1 MKMEIKIEKSTI
13 IRAILLL
20 IVIINIVLERNGID
34 IIPADENTVAMFV
47 ETVIEILIIIA
58 SYWYN
63 NSFSQNALRA
73 QQFLKKLKEGKG
85 EINVN

>member
-1 MKMEIKIEKSTI
+1 MEIKIEKSTI

-20 IVIINIVLERNGID
+20 IVIVNIVLERNGID

-47 ETVIEILIIIA
+47 ETVIEILIIVA